1 MRKVRANCR
10 TAAAVFFSN
19 ERGKRKD
26 RVREGEGGDSLDD
39 KSRLLFRFSRLSFI
53 SGCRL
58 DPSPPTDNRF
68 PFPISIS
75 PTLSQR
81 QLSESR
87 KDQLDN

>member
-10 TAAAVFFSN
+10 TAAAVFFRTN
-19 ERGKRKD
+19 EAREK
-26 RVREGEGGDSLDD
+26 VREGEGGDSLDD